1 MQIIELYIKGYNRL
15 EGGVTGFASNK
26 LVDNTGVF
34 NTSVSVGDIVTNK
47 RTHLTAS
54 ITAIDSDTQ
63 LSLSADLF
71 TSPNTDQFII
81 ESDYFRADL
90 FEDESITITD
100 TLLNLKDIGKVFT
113 PFSQQFN
120 LPASKTN
127 NKLFRHYEKQ
137 NVLNS
142 FDARFKHDAVI
153 KLNGIDYK
161 KGKIQFKS
169 VTLKD
174 NKAHAYKVVF
184 FGDAVVLKEIVGDTT
199 LQGLIYPN
207 SYNFTYN
214 QTNIENFFTADL
226 ATLTSTYGSD
236 DIIVPNIHHSKNMR
250 YSTADGYEDSITSTG
265 LVYTDLKPAIKLKA
279 IIEAIERTYPEL
291 SFTGFFKTSMFFN
304 FYMWMHKNEGYVT
317 NAVEGG
323 GVNISVNR
331 FRHQDDED
339 PKYTY
344 ASGTIGD
351 VRTLYL
357 LPYFNADG
365 VRNRY
370 NVTLSITTS
379 TAENYIVRIK
389 NGATGDPI
397 TTREFT
403 NQSGTV
409 NIVEQFRNTSG
420 VFGSSPNNL
429 DLLDLI
435 VEIESQN
442 TITMTHTFSVEYE
455 RKPQGSGAY
464 VTQWTANYTPTNQDV
479 LNTFEIS
486 RQMPEMKVIDFLSG
500 LFKMFNLLVYKD
512 GNNINVE
519 LAKVYYQNED
529 AYDITKYV
537 DMEKAT
543 VDRLFQYREM
553 DFKFKSKESFLVQFS
568 DEIQAV
574 PFAEESFPKKNTPF
588 DGGTYTVELPFEK
601 MMYERLTD
609 PDDNDSLTLI
619 GQGAF
624 LNKQFEPTIGEPLIF
639 SSLYQANTDSELTVG
654 GSAPS
659 NYRRPSNVTAIGEWG
674 YNERLQLNFGLEAD
688 EFLQEIPTLSTNL
701 FEDGYFDYV
710 QTMFDPASRLF
721 KYTAYLPLSILLK
734 LQLKDKLV
742 IANNAYRINSIK
754 TNLLTNK
761 TELELYN
768 RQEFVSQINNSQFAY
783 LDRVAQVTSPSKS
796 STFINITWTAVTGAV
811 GYDVILNG
819 GVFTTTLGNGIKIL
833 PLEPNTTYNIGVRA
847 KYDIDGNDAYS
858 FDTSIIVTTDPPPFA
873 LAEDGDTLIT
883 EVGDTIILE

>member
-15 EGGVTGFASNK
+15 EGGITGFASNK

-71 TSPNTDQFII
+71 TSPNTDLYII

-127 NKLFRHYEKQ
+127 NKLFRHYENQ
-137 NVLNS
+137 NVINS

-184 FGDAVVLKEIVGDTT
+184 FGDAVVLKEIIGDTT
-199 LQGLIYPN
+199 LQGLKYDGD
-207 SYNFTYN
+207 YNFTYN
-214 QTNIENFFTADL
+214 QTNIENFFTANL
-226 ATLTSTYGSD
+226 STLISTYGSD

-250 YSTADGYEDSITSTG
+250 YSTTDGYEDSITDTG

-317 NAVEGG
+317 NANPDGAL
-323 GVNISVNR
+323 NISVNR
-331 FRHQDDED
+331 FRNQDDDD
-339 PKYTY
+339 PTYTY
-344 ASGTIGD
+344 TSGTIGD

-357 LPYFNADG
+357 LPYFNSNG

-379 TAENYIVRIK
+379 TPENYTVRIK
-389 NGATGDPI
+389 NGATGAPI

-403 NQSGTV
+403 DQSGTV
-409 NIVEQFRNTSG
+409 NIEEEFRNTSG
-420 VFGSSPNNL
+420 VFGSNPNNV
-429 DLLDLI
+429 DLLDLL
-435 VEIESQN
+435 VEVESEN
-442 TITMTHTFSVEYE
+442 TITMSQTLSVEYE
-455 RKPQGSGAY
+455 RRPQGSGTY
-464 VTQWTANYTPTNQDV
+464 VSQWTANYTPTNQDV
-479 LNTFEIS
+479 ENTFEIS
-486 RQMPEMKVIDFLSG
+486 RQMPDMKVIDFLSG
-500 LFKMFNLLVYKD
+500 LFKFFNLLVYKD
-512 GNNINVE
+512 GDNINVE

-543 VDRLFQYREM
+543 VDRLFQYKKM

-568 DEIQAV
+568 DEIQGV
-574 PFAEESFPKKNTPF
+574 PFAEEDYPRENTPF

-609 PDDNDSLTLI
+609 TDDDSLTLI

-639 SSLYQANTDSELTVG
+639 SSIYQSNTDSELTIG

-659 NYRRPSNVTAIGEWG
+659 SYRRPSNVTAIGGWG
-674 YNERLQLNFGLEAD
+674 YNTRLQLNFGLEAD
-688 EFLQEIPTLSTNL
+688 EFLGEIPTLSTNL

-710 QTMFDPASRLF
+710 QTMFDPTSRLF

-768 RQEFVSQINNSQFAY
+768 RSEFVSQINNNQFAY
-783 LDRVAQVTSPSKS
+783 LDRVAQVTVSSKTS
-796 STFINITWTAVTGAV
+796 SSIDITWTAVTGAV

-819 GVFTTTLGNGIKIL
+819 GGYVTTLGNAIKIS
-833 PLEPNTTYNIGVRA
+833 PLESGTTYNIGVRA
-847 KYDIDGNDAYS
+847 KYSISGADAYS
-858 FDTSIIVTTDPPPFA
+858 FDTT
-873 LAEDGDTLIT
+873 IT
-883 EVGDTIILE
+883 ETTL

>member
-15 EGGVTGFASNK
+15 EGGITGFATNK

-34 NTSVSVGDIVTNK
+34 TQSVNVGDIVTNK

-63 LSLSADLF
+63 LSLSDDLF
-71 TSPNTDQFII
+71 ASPNTDQYII

-127 NKLFRHYEKQ
+127 NKLFRHYENQ

-184 FGDAVVLKEIVGDTT
+184 FGDAVVLKEIIGDTT
-199 LQGLIYPN
+199 LQGLKYDAA
-207 SYNFTYN
+207 YNFTYN
-214 QTNIENFFTADL
+214 QTNIENFFTASL
-226 ATLTSTYGSD
+226 STLISTYGSD

-250 YSTADGYEDSITSTG
+250 YSTTDGYLDSITDTR
-265 LVYTDLKPAIKLKA
+265 LLYTDLKPAIRLRA
-279 IIEAIERTYPEL
+279 ITDAIERTYPEL
-291 SFTGFFKTSMFFN
+291 SFTGFFNTFDFSN

-317 NAVEGG
+317 NADEGG
-323 GVNISVNR
+323 GVNICVNR

-339 PKYTY
+339 PTYTY
-344 ASGTIGD
+344 NATGSTIGD

-357 LPYFNADG
+357 LPYFININ
-365 VRNRY
+365 VQNEY
-370 NVTLSITTS
+370 TVTLAITTS

-389 NGATGDPI
+389 NGATGDLI
-397 TTREFT
+397 RYEEYQ

-409 NIVEQFRNTSG
+409 NIVEVFRNLG
-420 VFGSSPNNL
+420 VIGNSPNNVQ
-429 DLLDLI
+429 LLDLI
-435 VEIESQN
+435 VEVESGN
-442 TITMTHTFSVEYE
+442 TITMTQELTITA
-455 RKPQGSGAY
+455 SG
-464 VTQWTANYTPTNQDV
+464 QQSWTANYTPTNQDV
-479 LNTFEIS
+479 ENTFEIS
-486 RQMPEMKVIDFLSG
+486 RQMPDMKVIDFLSG

-512 GNNINVE
+512 GDNINVE
-519 LAKVYYQNED
+519 LPKVYYNKENS
-529 AYDITKYV
+529 YDITKYV

-543 VDRLFQYREM
+543 VDRLFQYKKM

-568 DEIQAV
+568 DEIQTV

-624 LNKQFEPTIGEPLIF
+624 LNKNFEPTIGEPLIF
-639 SSLYQANTDSELTVG
+639 ASVLNSNGNDELTI
-654 GSAPS
+654 GSLTPQQ
-659 NYRRPSNVTAIGEWG
+659 YRRPSNVTSLGSWG
-674 YNERLQLNFGLEAD
+674 YGQRIQMNFGLEAD
-688 EFLQEIPTLSTNL
+688 EYLGEIPSNSTNL

-710 QTMFDPASRLF
+710 QTMFDPTSRLF
-721 KYTAYLPLSILLK
+721 KYTAYLPLSILIK

-768 RQEFVSQINNSQFAY
+768 RSEFVSQINNNQFAY
-783 LDRVAQVTSPSKS
+783 LDRVAQVTVSAKS
-796 STFINITWTAVTGAV
+796 TDFITITWSSVSNVV
-811 GYDVILNG
+811 GYDIILNG
-819 GVFTTTLGNGIKIL
+819 GVFSTEANTVTTKKVTG
-833 PLEPNTTYNIGVRA
+833 LESGTTYNIGVRA
-847 KYDIDGNDAYS
+847 KYSISGDDAYS
-858 FDTSIIVTTDPPPFA
+858 FDTT
-873 LAEDGDTLIT
+873 IT
-883 EVGDTIILE
+883 ETTL

>member
-71 TSPNTDQFII
+71 TSPNTDLYII

-100 TLLNLKDIGKVFT
+100 TLQNLKDIGKVFT

-250 YSTADGYEDSITSTG
+250 YSTADGYEDSITDTG

-339 PKYTY
+339 PTYTY

-357 LPYFNADG
+357 LPYSSIGFFNKYYAK
-365 VRNRY
+365 
-370 NVTLSITTS
+370 VTISTTS
-379 TAENYIVRIK
+379 PESYTVRVK
-389 NGATGDPI
+389 NGATGQLYNHQSY
-397 TTREFT
+397 T
-403 NQSGTV
+403 NQTGTI
-409 NIVEQFRNTSG
+409 NLETQFRNHNLP
-420 VFGSSPNNL
+420 FGGYSN
-429 DLLDLI
+429 DVELLDLI
-435 VEIESQN
+435 IEVESEN
-442 TITMTHTFSVEYE
+442 TITMTQSLEVRLETNN
-455 RKPQGSGAY
+455 

-512 GNNINVE
+512 GDNINVE
-519 LAKVYYQNED
+519 LAKVYYQNENS
-529 AYDITKYV
+529 YDVTKYV

-543 VDRLFQYREM
+543 VDRLFQYKKM

-568 DEIQAV
+568 DEIQGV
-574 PFAEESFPKKNTPF
+574 PFAEEDFGDDKF

-639 SSLYQANTDSELTVG
+639 SSLYQANTDSELTIG

-768 RQEFVSQINNSQFAY
+768 RSEFVSQINNSQFAY

-796 STFINITWTAVTGAV
+796 STSIDITWTAVTGAV

-819 GVFTTTLGNGIKIL
+819 GVFTTTLGNGIKIQ

-847 KYDIDGNDAYS
+847 KYNIDGNDAYS
-858 FDTSIIVTTDPPPFA
+858 FDTSIVVTTDPPPVA

>member
-15 EGGVTGFASNK
+15 EGGITGFASNK

-63 LSLSADLF
+63 LSLSADIF
-71 TSPNTDQFII
+71 TSPNTDQYII

-127 NKLFRHYEKQ
+127 NKLFRHYENQ

-184 FGDAVVLKEIVGDTT
+184 FGDAVVLKEIIGDTT
-199 LQGLIYPN
+199 LQGLIYDN
-207 SYNFTYN
+207 AYNFTYN
-214 QTNIENFFTADL
+214 ETNIVNFFTASL
-226 ATLTSTYGSD
+226 STLISTYGSD

-250 YSTADGYEDSITSTG
+250 YSTTDGYLDSITDTR
-265 LVYTDLKPAIKLKA
+265 LLYTDLKPAIKLRA
-279 IIEAIERTYPEL
+279 IIDAIERTYPEL
-291 SFTGFFKTSMFFN
+291 SFTGFFNTFDFSK

-331 FRHQDDED
+331 FRHQDDDD
-339 PKYTY
+339 PTYTY
-344 ASGTIGD
+344 NATGSDIAD
-351 VRTLYL
+351 VRSLYL
-357 LPYFNADG
+357 LGYFGGGG
-365 VRNRY
+365 VYRKY
-370 NVTLSITTS
+370 KATLSISTS
-379 TAENYIVRIK
+379 TPENYTVRIK
-389 NGATGDPI
+389 RGDNGDLI
-397 TTREFT
+397 TLREYT

-409 NIVEQFRNTSG
+409 NIEEEFLNLG
-420 VFGSSPNNL
+420 AISSADNNMQ
-429 DLLDLI
+429 LLDLI
-435 VEIESQN
+435 VEVESEN
-442 TITMTHTFSVEYE
+442 TITMTQNLAIQYKLKEPFIAGF
-455 RKPQGSGAY
+455 Q
-464 VTQWTANYTPTNQDV
+464 TQWTANYTPTNQDV
-479 LNTFEIS
+479 ENTFDIS

-512 GNNINVE
+512 GDNINVE

-543 VDRLFQYREM
+543 VNRLFQYKKM

-568 DEIQAV
+568 DEIQGV
-574 PFAEESFPKKNTPF
+574 PFAEEDFGDNRF

-609 PDDNDSLTLI
+609 TDDDSLTLI

-639 SSLYQANTDSELTVG
+639 ASILNSNGNDELTI
-654 GSAPS
+654 GSLTPQQ
-659 NYRRPSNVTAIGEWG
+659 YRRPSNVTSLGSWG
-674 YNERLQLNFGLEAD
+674 YGQRLQMNFGLEAD
-688 EFLQEIPTLSTNL
+688 EYLGEIPSNSTNL

-710 QTMFDPASRLF
+710 QTMFDPTSRLY

-768 RQEFVSQINNSQFAY
+768 RSEFVSQINNNQFAY
-783 LDRVAQVTSPSKS
+783 LDRVAQVTVTTKS
-796 STFINITWTAVTGAV
+796 TDFITIGWTAVTGVV

-819 GVFTTTLGNGIKIL
+819 GVFTTTVGTSLKVNG
-833 PLEPNTTYNIGVRA
+833 LESGTTYNIGVRA
-847 KYDIDGNDAYS
+847 KYSISGDDAYS
-858 FDTSIIVTTDPPPFA
+858 FDTT
-873 LAEDGDTLIT
+873 IT
-883 EVGDTIILE
+883 ETTLW

>member
-71 TSPNTDQFII
+71 TSPNTDQYII

-184 FGDAVVLKEIVGDTT
+184 FGDAVVLKEIIGDTT
-199 LQGLIYPN
+199 LQGLKYDEA
-207 SYNFTYN
+207 YNFTYN

-331 FRHQDDED
+331 FRHQDDEN
-339 PKYTY
+339 PTYTY
-344 ASGTIGD
+344 TSGTIGD
-351 VRTLYL
+351 VRTLYF
-357 LPYFNADG
+357 LPYFTNG
-365 VRNRY
+365 IINKY
-370 NVTLSITTS
+370 FVTLSITTS
-379 TAENYIVRIK
+379 TPENYIVRIK
-389 NGATGDPI
+389 SGSTGDLI
-397 TTREFT
+397 KSREYQS
-403 NQSGTV
+403 QSGTV
-409 NIVEQFRNTSG
+409 NIEQAFFNFQAFNISTSQGYNT
-420 VFGSSPNNL
+420 
-429 DLLDLI
+429 DLLDI
-435 VEIESQN
+435 VVEVESEN
-442 TITMTHTFSVEYE
+442 TITMTQNLEVRLETNS
-455 RKPQGSGAY
+455 

-479 LNTFEIS
+479 ENTFEIKK
-486 RQMPEMKVIDFLSG
+486 QMPEMKVMDFLSG

-512 GNNINVE
+512 GDNINVE
-519 LAKVYYQNED
+519 LAKVYYQNENS
-529 AYDITKYV
+529 YDVTKYV

-543 VDRLFQYREM
+543 VDRLFQYKKM

-568 DEIQAV
+568 DEIQTV
-574 PFAEESFPKKNTPF
+574 PFAEEDAGDNKF
-588 DGGTYTVELPFEK
+588 DGGTYKVELPFEK

-609 PDDNDSLTLI
+609 TDDDSLTLI

-624 LNKQFEPTIGEPLIF
+624 LNKQFDPTIGEPLIF
-639 SSLYQANTDSELTVG
+639 SSLYQANTDSELTIG

-659 NYRRPSNVTAIGEWG
+659 NYRRPSNVTAINEWG
-674 YNERLQLNFGLEAD
+674 WNTRLQLNFGLEAD

-796 STFINITWTAVTGAV
+796 STAINLSWTAVTGAV

-819 GVFTTTLGNGIKIL
+819 GVFGTTVGTSVKLT

-847 KYDIDGNDAYS
+847 KYNIDGNDAYS
-858 FDTSIIVTTDPPPFA
+858 FDTSIVVTTDPPPVA

>member
-15 EGGVTGFASNK
+15 EGGITGFASNK

-71 TSPNTDQFII
+71 TSPNTDQYII

-199 LQGLIYPN
+199 LQGLKYDN
-207 SYNFTYN
+207 AYNFTYN
-214 QTNIENFFTADL
+214 QTNIENFFTANL
-226 ATLTSTYGSD
+226 STLISTYGSD

-317 NAVEGG
+317 NANPDGA
-323 GVNISVNR
+323 VNISVNR
-331 FRHQDDED
+331 FRHQDDDD
-339 PKYTY
+339 PTYTY
-344 ASGTIGD
+344 TSGTIGD

-357 LPYFNADG
+357 LPYSSIGFFNKYYAKVTISTTTPESYD
-365 VRNRY
+365 VR
-370 NVTLSITTS
+370 V
-379 TAENYIVRIK
+379 K
-389 NGATGDPI
+389 NGATGQLYNHQSY
-397 TTREFT
+397 T
-403 NQSGTV
+403 NQTGTI
-409 NIVEQFRNTSG
+409 NLETQFRNHNLP
-420 VFGSSPNNL
+420 FGGYQN
-429 DLLDLI
+429 DVELLDLI
-435 VEIESQN
+435 IEVESEN
-442 TITMTHTFSVEYE
+442 TITMTQSLEVRLETNN
-455 RKPQGSGAY
+455 

-486 RQMPEMKVIDFLSG
+486 RQMPEMKVMDFLSG

-512 GNNINVE
+512 GDNINVE

-543 VDRLFQYREM
+543 VDRLFQFREM

-568 DEIQAV
+568 DEIQGV

-588 DGGTYTVELPFEK
+588 DGGVYKVELPFEK

-609 PDDNDSLTLI
+609 PDDDSLTLI

-639 SSLYQANTDSELTVG
+639 SSLYQANTDSELTIG

-768 RQEFVSQINNSQFAY
+768 RSEFVSQINNSQFAY

-796 STFINITWTAVTGAV
+796 STSIDITWTAVTGAV

-819 GVFTTTLGNGIKIL
+819 GVFTTTLGNGIKIQ

-847 KYDIDGNDAYS
+847 KYNIDGNDAYS
-858 FDTSIIVTTDPPPFA
+858 FDTSIVVTTDPPPVA

>member
-15 EGGVTGFASNK
+15 EGGITGFATNK

-47 RTHLTAS
+47 RTHLTATIS
-54 ITAIDSDTQ
+54 AIDSDTQ

-71 TSPNTDQFII
+71 TSPNTDQYII

-100 TLLNLKDIGKVFT
+100 TLLNLKDVGKVFT

-127 NKLFRHYEKQ
+127 NKLFRHYENQ

-184 FGDAVVLKEIVGDTT
+184 FGDAVVLKEIIGDTT
-199 LQGLIYPN
+199 LQGLKYDGA
-207 SYNFTYN
+207 YNFTYN
-214 QTNIENFFTADL
+214 ETNIVNFLSAGSSSL
-226 ATLTSTYGSD
+226 ISTYGSD

-250 YSTADGYEDSITSTG
+250 YSTSNGYKDSITDTG
-265 LVYTDLKPAIKLKA
+265 LVYTDLKPAIRLRA

-291 SFTGFFKTSMFFN
+291 SFTGFFNTFDFSN

-317 NAVEGG
+317 NANPDGAL
-323 GVNISVNR
+323 NISVNR
-331 FRHQDDED
+331 FRHQDDEA
-339 PKYTY
+339 PTYTY
-344 ASGTIGD
+344 NATGSDIAD
-351 VRTLYL
+351 VRSLYL
-357 LPYFNADG
+357 LGYFGGGG
-365 VRNRY
+365 VYRKY
-370 NVTLSITTS
+370 KATLSISTS
-379 TAENYIVRIK
+379 TPENYTVRIK
-389 NGATGDPI
+389 RGSNGDLI
-397 TTREFT
+397 RQEQYT

-409 NIVEQFRNTSG
+409 NIEEEFLNLG
-420 VFGSSPNNL
+420 AISSSVNNMQ
-429 DLLDLI
+429 LLDLI
-435 VEIESQN
+435 VEVESEN
-442 TITMTHTFSVEYE
+442 TITMTQNLAIGYKKKVPFVAGF
-455 RKPQGSGAY
+455 Q
-464 VTQWTANYTPTNQDV
+464 TQWIANYTPTNQDV
-479 LNTFEIS
+479 ENTFEIS
-486 RQMPEMKVIDFLSG
+486 RQMPDMKVIDFLSG

-512 GNNINVE
+512 GDNINVQ
-519 LAKVYYQNED
+519 LPKVYYNKENS
-529 AYDITKYV
+529 YDITKYV

-543 VDRLFQYREM
+543 VDRLFQYKKM

-568 DEIQAV
+568 DEIQTV
-574 PFAEESFPKKNTPF
+574 PFAEEDYPRENTPF

-609 PDDNDSLTLI
+609 TDDDSLTLI
-619 GQGAF
+619 GQGSF

-639 SSLYQANTDSELTVG
+639 LSIYNSNVDNELTI
-654 GSAPS
+654 GSLTPNA
-659 NYRRPSNVTAIGEWG
+659 YRRPSNVTGLGWWG
-674 YNERLQLNFGLEAD
+674 YNRRLQMNFGLEAD
-688 EFLQEIPTLSTNL
+688 EYLGEIPSNSTNL

-710 QTMFDPASRLF
+710 QTMFDPTSRLF
-721 KYTAYLPLSILLK
+721 KYTAYLPLSILIK
-734 LQLKDKLV
+734 LQLKDRLV
-742 IANNAYRINSIK
+742 IANNSYRINSIK

-768 RQEFVSQINNSQFAY
+768 RSEFVSQINNNQFAY
-783 LDRVAQVTSPSKS
+783 LDRVAQVTVSSKTS
-796 STFINITWTAVTGAV
+796 SFIDITWTAVTGAV

-819 GVFTTTLGNGIKIL
+819 GVFVTTLGNGIKIL
-833 PLEPNTTYNIGVRA
+833 PLESGTTYNIGVRA
-847 KYDIDGNDAYS
+847 KYNISGDDAYS
-858 FDTSIIVTTDPPPFA
+858 FDTT
-873 LAEDGDTLIT
+873 IT
-883 EVGDTIILE
+883 ETTL

>member
-15 EGGVTGFASNK
+15 EGGVTGFATNK

-71 TSPNTDQFII
+71 TSPNTDQYII

-127 NKLFRHYEKQ
+127 NKLFRHYENQ

-169 VTLKD
+169 VSLKD
-174 NKAHAYKVVF
+174 NKPHAYKVVF

-199 LQGLIYPN
+199 LQGLIYDN
-207 SYNFTYN
+207 AYNFTYN
-214 QTNIENFFTADL
+214 QTNIENFFTANL
-226 ATLTSTYGSD
+226 STLISTYGSD

-250 YSTADGYEDSITSTG
+250 YSTTDGYEDSITSTG

-317 NAVEGG
+317 NANPDGA
-323 GVNISVNR
+323 VNISVNR
-331 FRHQDDED
+331 FRHQDDEA
-339 PKYTY
+339 PTYTY
-344 ASGTIGD
+344 NATGSTIGD

-357 LPYFNADG
+357 LPYFININ
-365 VRNRY
+365 VQNEY
-370 NVTLSITTS
+370 TVTLAITTL
-379 TAENYIVRIK
+379 TAENYVVRIK
-389 NGATGDPI
+389 NGATGVLI
-397 TTREFT
+397 RYEEYTS
-403 NQSGTV
+403 QSGTV
-409 NIVEQFRNTSG
+409 NIVEVFRNLG
-420 VFGSSPNNL
+420 VFGNNPNNVE
-429 DLLDLI
+429 LLDLI
-435 VEIESQN
+435 VEVESEN
-442 TITMTHTFSVEYE
+442 TITMTQELTITA
-455 RKPQGSGAY
+455 SG
-464 VTQWTANYTPTNQDV
+464 QQSWTAKYTPTNQDV

-512 GNNINVE
+512 GDNINVE

-543 VDRLFQYREM
+543 VDRLFQYKKM

-568 DEIQAV
+568 DEIQTV

-588 DGGTYTVELPFEK
+588 DGGTYKVELPFEK

-639 SSLYQANTDSELTVG
+639 SSIYQSNTDSELTIG

-659 NYRRPSNVTAIGEWG
+659 SYRRPSNVTAIGEWG
-674 YNERLQLNFGLEAD
+674 YNTRLQLNFGLEAD

-710 QTMFDPASRLF
+710 QTMFDPTSRLF

-761 TELELYN
+761 TDLELYN
-768 RQEFVSQINNSQFAY
+768 RSEFVSQINNNQFAY
-783 LDRVAQVTSPSKS
+783 LDRVAQVTVSAKS
-796 STFINITWTAVTGAV
+796 TDFITITWSAVSGVV
-811 GYDVILNG
+811 GYDIILNG
-819 GVFTTTLGNGIKIL
+819 GVFSTEANTVTTKKITG
-833 PLEPNTTYNIGVRA
+833 LESGTTYNIGVRA
-847 KYDIDGNDAYS
+847 KYNISGADAYS
-858 FDTSIIVTTDPPPFA
+858 FDTSITETT
-873 LAEDGDTLIT
+873 L
-883 EVGDTIILE
+883 

>member
-15 EGGVTGFASNK
+15 EGGVTGFATNK

-34 NTSVSVGDIVTNK
+34 NTSVNVGDIVTNK

-63 LSLSADLF
+63 LSLSADIF
-71 TSPNTDQFII
+71 ASPNTDQFII

-127 NKLFRHYEKQ
+127 NKLFRHYENQ

-153 KLNGIDYK
+153 KLNGVDYK

-199 LQGLIYPN
+199 LQGLIYDN
-207 SYNFTYN
+207 AYNFTYN
-214 QTNIENFFTADL
+214 QTNIENFFTANL
-226 ATLTSTYGSD
+226 STLISTYGSD

-250 YSTADGYEDSITSTG
+250 YSTTDGYEDSITSTG

-317 NAVEGG
+317 NANPDGA
-323 GVNISVNR
+323 VNISVNR

-389 NGATGDPI
+389 NGATGDLI
-397 TTREFT
+397 TSREFT

-409 NIVEQFRNTSG
+409 NIQEEFRNQSS

-435 VEIESQN
+435 VEIESEN

-455 RKPQGSGAY
+455 RKPQGSGTY

-512 GNNINVE
+512 GDNINVE

-537 DMEKAT
+537 DMERAN
-543 VDRLFQYREM
+543 VDRLFQYKKM

-568 DEIQAV
+568 DEIQTV
-574 PFAEESFPKKNTPF
+574 PFAEEDFGDDKF

-609 PDDNDSLTLI
+609 TYDDSLTYI

-639 SSLYQANTDSELTVG
+639 SSIYQSNTDSELTIG

-710 QTMFDPASRLF
+710 QTMFDPTSRLF

-761 TELELYN
+761 TDLELYN
-768 RQEFVSQINNSQFAY
+768 RSEFVSQINNNQFAY
-783 LDRVAQVTSPSKS
+783 LDRVAQVTVSSKTS
-796 STFINITWTAVTGAV
+796 KDINITWTAVTGAV

-819 GVFTTTLGNGIKIL
+819 GGYVTTVGTAIKL
-833 PLEPNTTYNIGVRA
+833 SPLESGTTYNIGVRA
-847 KYDIDGNDAYS
+847 KYSISGADAYS
-858 FDTSIIVTTDPPPFA
+858 FDTSITETT
-873 LAEDGDTLIT
+873 LW
-883 EVGDTIILE
+883 

>member
-15 EGGVTGFASNK
+15 EGGITGFATNK

-34 NTSVSVGDIVTNK
+34 TQSVNVGDIVTNK

-63 LSLSADLF
+63 LSLSDDLF
-71 TSPNTDQFII
+71 ASPNTDQYII

-127 NKLFRHYEKQ
+127 NKLFRHYENQ

-184 FGDAVVLKEIVGDTT
+184 FGDAVVLKEIIGDTT
-199 LQGLIYPN
+199 LQGLKYDAA
-207 SYNFTYN
+207 YNFTYN
-214 QTNIENFFTADL
+214 QTNIENFFTASL
-226 ATLTSTYGSD
+226 STLISTYGSD

-250 YSTADGYEDSITSTG
+250 YSTTDGYLDSITDTR
-265 LVYTDLKPAIKLKA
+265 LLYTDLKPAIRLRA
-279 IIEAIERTYPEL
+279 ITDAIERTYPEL
-291 SFTGFFKTSMFFN
+291 SFTGFFNTFDFSN

-317 NAVEGG
+317 NADEGG
-323 GVNISVNR
+323 GVNICVNR

-339 PKYTY
+339 PTYTY
-344 ASGTIGD
+344 NATGSTIGD

-357 LPYFNADG
+357 LPYFININ
-365 VRNRY
+365 VQNEY
-370 NVTLSITTS
+370 TVTLAITTS

-389 NGATGDPI
+389 NGATGDLI
-397 TTREFT
+397 RYEEYQ

-409 NIVEQFRNTSG
+409 NIVEVFRNLG
-420 VFGSSPNNL
+420 VIGNSPNNVQ
-429 DLLDLI
+429 LLDLI
-435 VEIESQN
+435 VEVESGN
-442 TITMTHTFSVEYE
+442 TITMTQELTITA
-455 RKPQGSGAY
+455 SG
-464 VTQWTANYTPTNQDV
+464 QQSWTANYTPTNQDV
-479 LNTFEIS
+479 ENTFEIS
-486 RQMPEMKVIDFLSG
+486 RQMPDMKVIDFLSG

-512 GNNINVE
+512 GDNINVQ
-519 LAKVYYQNED
+519 LPKVYYNKENS
-529 AYDITKYV
+529 YDITKYV

-543 VDRLFQYREM
+543 VNRLFQYKKM

-568 DEIQAV
+568 DEIQTV
-574 PFAEESFPKKNTPF
+574 PFAEEDYPRENTPF

-609 PDDNDSLTLI
+609 TDDDSLTLI

-624 LNKQFEPTIGEPLIF
+624 LNKNFEPTIGEPLIF
-639 SSLYQANTDSELTVG
+639 ASVLNSNGNDELTI
-654 GSAPS
+654 GSLTPQQ
-659 NYRRPSNVTAIGEWG
+659 YRRPSNVTSLGSWG
-674 YNERLQLNFGLEAD
+674 YGQRIQMNFGLEAD
-688 EFLQEIPTLSTNL
+688 EYLGEIPSNSTNL

-710 QTMFDPASRLF
+710 QTMFDPTSRLF
-721 KYTAYLPLSILLK
+721 KYTAYLPLSILIK
-734 LQLKDKLV
+734 LQLKDRLV
-742 IANNAYRINSIK
+742 IANNSYRINSIK

-768 RQEFVSQINNSQFAY
+768 RSEFVSQINNNQFAY
-783 LDRVAQVTSPSKS
+783 LDRVAQVTVSAKS
-796 STFINITWTAVTGAV
+796 TDFITITWSSVSNVV
-811 GYDVILNG
+811 GYDIILNG
-819 GVFTTTLGNGIKIL
+819 GVFSTEANTVTTKKVTG
-833 PLEPNTTYNIGVRA
+833 LESGTTYNIGVRA
-847 KYDIDGNDAYS
+847 KYSISGDDAYS
-858 FDTSIIVTTDPPPFA
+858 FDTT
-873 LAEDGDTLIT
+873 IT
-883 EVGDTIILE
+883 ETTL

>member
-15 EGGVTGFASNK
+15 EGGVTSFASNK

-34 NTSVSVGDIVTNK
+34 NTSVNVGDIVTNK

-71 TSPNTDQFII
+71 TSPNTDQYII

-100 TLLNLKDIGKVFT
+100 TILNLKDIGKVFT

-127 NKLFRHYEKQ
+127 NKLFRHYENQ

-199 LQGLIYPN
+199 LQGLKYLD

-214 QTNIENFFTADL
+214 ETNIVNFFTAGSSSL
-226 ATLTSTYGSD
+226 ISNYGSD

-250 YSTADGYEDSITSTG
+250 YSSTNGYLDKITNTR
-265 LVYTDLKPAIKLKA
+265 LLYTDLKPAIRLRA

-291 SFTGFFKTSMFFN
+291 SFTGFFNTFDFSN

-317 NAVEGG
+317 NANPDGA
-323 GVNISVNR
+323 VNISVNR
-331 FRHQDDED
+331 FRHQDDEA
-339 PKYTY
+339 PTYTY
-344 ASGTIGD
+344 NATGSDIAD
-351 VRTLYL
+351 VRSLYL
-357 LPYFNADG
+357 LGYFGGGG
-365 VRNRY
+365 VYRKY
-370 NVTLSITTS
+370 KATLSITTS
-379 TAENYIVRIK
+379 TPENYTVRIK
-389 NGATGDPI
+389 RGSNGDLI
-397 TTREFT
+397 RQEQYT
-403 NQSGTV
+403 NQTGTV
-409 NIVEQFRNTSG
+409 NIEEEFLNLG
-420 VFGSSPNNL
+420 AISSSVNNMS
-429 DLLDLI
+429 LLDLI
-435 VEIESQN
+435 VEVESEN
-442 TITMTHTFSVEYE
+442 TITMTQNLAIEY
-455 RKPQGSGAY
+455 KLKVPFVAGFQ
-464 VTQWTANYTPTNQDV
+464 TQWIANYTPTNQDV
-479 LNTFEIS
+479 ENTFEIS

-512 GNNINVE
+512 GDNINVE
-519 LAKVYYQNED
+519 LPKVYYNKENS
-529 AYDITKYV
+529 YDITKYV

-543 VDRLFQYREM
+543 VDRLFQYKKM
-553 DFKFKSKESFLVQFS
+553 DFKFKSKESFLVQLS
-568 DEIQAV
+568 DEIQGV
-574 PFAEESFPKKNTPF
+574 PFAEEDFGDNKF

-609 PDDNDSLTLI
+609 IDDDSLTLI

-639 SSLYQANTDSELTVG
+639 LSIYDSNIDDELTI
-654 GSAPS
+654 GSLTPTA
-659 NYRRPSNVTAIGEWG
+659 YRRPSNVTGLGWWG
-674 YNERLQLNFGLEAD
+674 YNNRLQMNFGLEAD
-688 EFLQEIPTLSTNL
+688 EFLGEIPSNSTNL

-710 QTMFDPASRLF
+710 QTMFDPTSRLF

-734 LQLKDKLV
+734 LQLKDRLI
-742 IANNAYRINSIK
+742 IANKAYRINSIK

-768 RQEFVSQINNSQFAY
+768 RSEFVSQINNNQFAY
-783 LDRVAQVTSPSKS
+783 LDRVAQVTVSAKS
-796 STFINITWTAVTGAV
+796 TDFITITWSAVSNVV
-811 GYDVILNG
+811 GYDIILNG
-819 GVFTTTLGNGIKIL
+819 GVFSTEANTVTTKKITG
-833 PLEPNTTYNIGVRA
+833 LESGTTYNIGVRA
-847 KYDIDGNDAYS
+847 KYSISGADAYS
-858 FDTSIIVTTDPPPFA
+858 FDTT
-873 LAEDGDTLIT
+873 IT
-883 EVGDTIILE
+883 ETTL

>member
-15 EGGVTGFASNK
+15 EGGITGFATNK

-34 NTSVSVGDIVTNK
+34 TQSVNVGDIVTNK

-63 LSLSADLF
+63 LSLSDDLF
-71 TSPNTDQFII
+71 ASPNTDQYII

-100 TLLNLKDIGKVFT
+100 TILNLKDIGKVFT

-127 NKLFRHYEKQ
+127 NKLFRHYENQ

-174 NKAHAYKVVF
+174 NKAHTYKVVF
-184 FGDAVVLKEIVGDTT
+184 FGDAVVLKEIIGDTT
-199 LQGLIYPN
+199 LQGLKYDAA
-207 SYNFTYN
+207 YNFTYN
-214 QTNIENFFTADL
+214 QTNIENFFTASL
-226 ATLTSTYGSD
+226 STLISTYGSD

-250 YSTADGYEDSITSTG
+250 YSTSNGYLDSITDTR
-265 LVYTDLKPAIKLKA
+265 LLYTDLKPAIRLRA
-279 IIEAIERTYPEL
+279 ITDAIERTYPEL
-291 SFTGFFKTSMFFN
+291 SFTGFFNTFDFSK

-317 NAVEGG
+317 NADEGG
-323 GVNISVNR
+323 GVNICVNR

-339 PKYTY
+339 PTYTY
-344 ASGTIGD
+344 NATGSTIGD

-357 LPYFNADG
+357 LPYFININ
-365 VRNRY
+365 VQNEY
-370 NVTLSITTS
+370 TVTLAITTS

-389 NGATGDPI
+389 NGATGDLI
-397 TTREFT
+397 RYEEYQ
-403 NQSGTV
+403 NQSGTI
-409 NIVEQFRNTSG
+409 NIVEVFRNLG
-420 VFGSSPNNL
+420 VIGNSPNNVQ
-429 DLLDLI
+429 LLDLI
-435 VEIESQN
+435 VEVESGN
-442 TITMTHTFSVEYE
+442 TITMTQELTITA
-455 RKPQGSGAY
+455 SG
-464 VTQWTANYTPTNQDV
+464 QQSWTANYTPTNQDV
-479 LNTFEIS
+479 ENTFEIS
-486 RQMPEMKVIDFLSG
+486 RQMPDMKVIDFLSG
-500 LFKMFNLLVYKD
+500 LFKFFNLLVYKD
-512 GNNINVE
+512 GDNINVE
-519 LAKVYYQNED
+519 LPKVYYNKENS
-529 AYDITKYV
+529 YDITKYV

-543 VDRLFQYREM
+543 VDRLFQYKKM

-568 DEIQAV
+568 DEIQGV

-609 PDDNDSLTLI
+609 TDDDSLTLI

-624 LNKQFEPTIGEPLIF
+624 LNKNFEPTIGEPLIF
-639 SSLYQANTDSELTVG
+639 ASVLNSNGNDELTI
-654 GSAPS
+654 GSLTPQQ
-659 NYRRPSNVTAIGEWG
+659 YRRPSNVTSLGSWG
-674 YNERLQLNFGLEAD
+674 YGQRLQMNFGLEAD
-688 EFLQEIPTLSTNL
+688 EYLGEIPSNSTNL
-701 FEDGYFDYV
+701 FKDGYFDYV
-710 QTMFDPASRLF
+710 QTMFDPTSRLY
-721 KYTAYLPLSILLK
+721 KYTAYLPLSILIK
-734 LQLKDKLV
+734 LQLKDRLV

-768 RQEFVSQINNSQFAY
+768 RSEFVSQINNNQFAY
-783 LDRVAQVTSPSKS
+783 LDRVAQVTVSAKS
-796 STFINITWTAVTGAV
+796 TDFITITWSAVSNVV
-811 GYDVILNG
+811 GYDIILNG
-819 GVFTTTLGNGIKIL
+819 GVFSTEANTVTTKKVTG
-833 PLEPNTTYNIGVRA
+833 LESGTTYNIGVRA
-847 KYDIDGNDAYS
+847 KYSISGADAYS
-858 FDTSIIVTTDPPPFA
+858 FDTT
-873 LAEDGDTLIT
+873 IT
-883 EVGDTIILE
+883 ETTN

>member
-15 EGGVTGFASNK
+15 EGGVTGFATNK

-63 LSLSADLF
+63 LSLSADIF
-71 TSPNTDQFII
+71 ASPNTDQFII

-142 FDARFKHDAVI
+142 FDARFKHDAII
-153 KLNGIDYK
+153 KLNGVDYK

-199 LQGLIYPN
+199 LQGLIYDN
-207 SYNFTYN
+207 AYNFTYN

-226 ATLTSTYGSD
+226 ATLISTYGSD

-250 YSTADGYEDSITSTG
+250 YSTTDGYEDSITSTG

-317 NAVEGG
+317 NANPDGA
-323 GVNISVNR
+323 VNISVNR

-370 NVTLSITTS
+370 NVTLSITTF

-389 NGATGDPI
+389 NGATGDLI
-397 TTREFT
+397 TSREFT

-409 NIVEQFRNTSG
+409 NIQEEFRNQSS

-435 VEIESQN
+435 VEIESEN

-455 RKPQGSGAY
+455 RKPQNSGTY
-464 VTQWTANYTPTNQDV
+464 VSQWTANYTPTNQDV

-512 GNNINVE
+512 GDNINVE

-543 VDRLFQYREM
+543 VDRLFQYKKM

-568 DEIQAV
+568 DEIQTV
-574 PFAEESFPKKNTPF
+574 PFAEEDFGDDKF

-609 PDDNDSLTLI
+609 TDDNSLTYI

-639 SSLYQANTDSELTVG
+639 SSIYQSNTDSELTIG

-659 NYRRPSNVTAIGEWG
+659 SYRRPSNVTAIGEWG
-674 YNERLQLNFGLEAD
+674 YNTRLQLNFGLEAD

-701 FEDGYFDYV
+701 FEDGYYDYV
-710 QTMFDPASRLF
+710 QTMFDPTSRLF

-761 TELELYN
+761 TDLELYN
-768 RQEFVSQINNSQFAY
+768 RSEFVSQINNNQFAY
-783 LDRVAQVTSPSKS
+783 LDRVAQVTVSSKNS
-796 STFINITWTAVTGAV
+796 SSINISWSAVTGVV
-811 GYDVILNG
+811 GYDVILDG
-819 GVFTTTLGNGIKIL
+819 GVFDTTVGTAIKL
-833 PLEPNTTYNIGVRA
+833 SPLESGTTYNIGVRA
-847 KYDIDGNDAYS
+847 KYSISGADAYS
-858 FDTSIIVTTDPPPFA
+858 FDTSITETT
-873 LAEDGDTLIT
+873 L
-883 EVGDTIILE
+883 

>member
-71 TSPNTDQFII
+71 TSPNTDQYII

-100 TLLNLKDIGKVFT
+100 TLQNLKDIGKVFT

-226 ATLTSTYGSD
+226 STLISTYGSD

-250 YSTADGYEDSITSTG
+250 YSTADGYEDSITDTG

-339 PKYTY
+339 PTYTY

-357 LPYFNADG
+357 LPYSSIGFFNKYYAK
-365 VRNRY
+365 
-370 NVTLSITTS
+370 VTISTTS
-379 TAENYIVRIK
+379 PESYTVRVK
-389 NGATGDPI
+389 NGATGQLYNHQSY
-397 TTREFT
+397 T
-403 NQSGTV
+403 NQTGTI
-409 NIVEQFRNTSG
+409 NLETQFRNHNLP
-420 VFGSSPNNL
+420 FGGYSN
-429 DLLDLI
+429 DVELLDLI
-435 VEIESQN
+435 IEVESEN
-442 TITMTHTFSVEYE
+442 TITMTQSLEVRLETNN
-455 RKPQGSGAY
+455 

-512 GNNINVE
+512 GDNINVE
-519 LAKVYYQNED
+519 LAKVYYQNENS
-529 AYDITKYV
+529 YDVTKYV

-543 VDRLFQYREM
+543 VDRLFQYKKM

-568 DEIQAV
+568 DEIQGV
-574 PFAEESFPKKNTPF
+574 PFAEEDFGDDKF

-639 SSLYQANTDSELTVG
+639 SSLYQANTDSELTIG

-768 RQEFVSQINNSQFAY
+768 RSEFVSQINNSQFAY

-796 STFINITWTAVTGAV
+796 STSIDITWTAVTGAV

-819 GVFTTTLGNGIKIL
+819 GVFTTTLGNGIKIQ

-847 KYDIDGNDAYS
+847 KYNIDGNDAYS
-858 FDTSIIVTTDPPPFA
+858 FDTSIVVTTDPPPVA

>member
-15 EGGVTGFASNK
+15 EGGITGFATNK

-34 NTSVSVGDIVTNK
+34 NTSVNVGDIVTNK

-63 LSLSADLF
+63 LSLSDDLF
-71 TSPNTDQFII
+71 TSPNTDQYLI

-100 TLLNLKDIGKVFT
+100 TILNLKDIGKVFT

-127 NKLFRHYEKQ
+127 NKLFRHYENQ

-142 FDARFKHDAVI
+142 FDARFKHDAII

-184 FGDAVVLKEIVGDTT
+184 FGDAVVLKEIIGDTT
-199 LQGLIYPN
+199 LQGLKYLD

-214 QTNIENFFTADL
+214 ETNIVNFFTAGSSSL
-226 ATLTSTYGSD
+226 VSTYGSD

-250 YSTADGYEDSITSTG
+250 YSSINGYLDSITNTR
-265 LVYTDLKPAIKLKA
+265 LLYTDLKPAIRLRA

-291 SFTGFFKTSMFFN
+291 SFTGFFNTFDFSN

-339 PKYTY
+339 PTYTY

-389 NGATGDPI
+389 NGATGDLI
-397 TTREFT
+397 RQEQYQ

-409 NIVEQFRNTSG
+409 NIQEEFRNTSG

-429 DLLDLI
+429 DLLDLTI
-435 VEIESQN
+435 EIESEN
-442 TITMTHTFSVEYE
+442 TITMTHTLSVEYE
-455 RKPQGSGAY
+455 KRAQGSGTY

-512 GNNINVE
+512 GDNINVE
-519 LAKVYYQNED
+519 LPKVYYNKENS
-529 AYDITKYV
+529 YDITKYV

-543 VDRLFQYREM
+543 VDRLFQYKKM

-568 DEIQAV
+568 DEIQGV
-574 PFAEESFPKKNTPF
+574 PFAEEDFGDNKF

-609 PDDNDSLTLI
+609 TDDDSLTLI

-639 SSLYQANTDSELTVG
+639 LSIYDSNIDDELTI
-654 GSAPS
+654 GSLTPNA
-659 NYRRPSNVTAIGEWG
+659 YRRPSNVTGLGWWG
-674 YNERLQLNFGLEAD
+674 YNNRLQMNFGLEAD
-688 EFLQEIPTLSTNL
+688 EFLGEIPSNSTNL

-710 QTMFDPASRLF
+710 QTMFDPTSRLF

-734 LQLKDKLV
+734 LQLKDRLI

-768 RQEFVSQINNSQFAY
+768 RSEFVSQINNNQFAY
-783 LDRVAQVTSPSKS
+783 LDRVAQVTVSAKS
-796 STFINITWTAVTGAV
+796 TDFITITWSAVSNVV
-811 GYDVILNG
+811 GYDIILNG
-819 GVFTTTLGNGIKIL
+819 GVFSTEANTVTTKKITG
-833 PLEPNTTYNIGVRA
+833 LESGTTYNIGVRA
-847 KYDIDGNDAYS
+847 KYSISGADAYS
-858 FDTSIIVTTDPPPFA
+858 FDTT
-873 LAEDGDTLIT
+873 IT
-883 EVGDTIILE
+883 ETTN

>member
-15 EGGVTGFASNK
+15 EGGITGFASNK

-71 TSPNTDQFII
+71 TSPNTDQYII

-127 NKLFRHYEKQ
+127 NKLFRHYENQ

-184 FGDAVVLKEIVGDTT
+184 FGDAVVLKEIIGDTT
-199 LQGLIYPN
+199 LQGLKYDGA
-207 SYNFTYN
+207 YNFTYN
-214 QTNIENFFTADL
+214 ETNIVNFLSAGSSSL
-226 ATLTSTYGSD
+226 ISNYGSD

-250 YSTADGYEDSITSTG
+250 YSTSNGYKDSITDTG
-265 LVYTDLKPAIKLKA
+265 LVYTDLKPAIRLRA

-291 SFTGFFKTSMFFN
+291 SFTGFFNTFDFSN

-317 NAVEGG
+317 NANPDGA
-323 GVNISVNR
+323 VNISVNR
-331 FRHQDDED
+331 FRHQDDEA
-339 PKYTY
+339 PTYTY
-344 ASGTIGD
+344 TSGTFGD

-357 LPYFNADG
+357 LPYYNSNG

-370 NVTLSITTS
+370 NVTLSITT
-379 TAENYIVRIK
+379 TTPENYTVRIK
-389 NGATGDPI
+389 NGATGAPI

-403 NQSGTV
+403 GQSGTV
-409 NIVEQFRNTSG
+409 NIEEEFRNTSG
-420 VFGSSPNNL
+420 VFGSSPNNV
-429 DLLDLI
+429 DLLDLL
-435 VEIESQN
+435 VEVESGN
-442 TITMTHTFSVEYE
+442 TITMSQTLSVEYE
-455 RKPQGSGAY
+455 RKPQGSGTY
-464 VTQWTANYTPTNQDV
+464 VSQWTANYTPTNQDV
-479 LNTFEIS
+479 LNTFDIS

-512 GNNINVE
+512 GDNINVQ
-519 LAKVYYQNED
+519 LPKVYYNKENS
-529 AYDITKYV
+529 YDITKYV

-543 VDRLFQYREM
+543 VDRLFQYKKM

-568 DEIQAV
+568 DEIQTV
-574 PFAEESFPKKNTPF
+574 PFAEEDYPRENTPF

-609 PDDNDSLTLI
+609 PEDNDSLTLI

-639 SSLYQANTDSELTVG
+639 LSIYNSNVDNELTI
-654 GSAPS
+654 GSLTPNA
-659 NYRRPSNVTAIGEWG
+659 YRRPSNVTGLGWWG
-674 YNERLQLNFGLEAD
+674 YNRRLQMNFGLEAD
-688 EFLQEIPTLSTNL
+688 EYLGEIPSNSTNL

-721 KYTAYLPLSILLK
+721 KYTAYLPLSILIK
-734 LQLKDKLV
+734 LQLKDRLV
-742 IANNAYRINSIK
+742 IANNSYRINSIK

-768 RQEFVSQINNSQFAY
+768 RSEFVSQINNNQFAY
-783 LDRVAQVTSPSKS
+783 LDRVAQVTVSSKT
-796 STFINITWTAVTGAV
+796 STAIDITWTSVTGAV
-811 GYDVILNG
+811 GYDIILNG
-819 GVFTTTLGNGIKIL
+819 GVLVTTLGNAIKL
-833 PLEPNTTYNIGVRA
+833 TPLESGTTYNIGVRA
-847 KYDIDGNDAYS
+847 KYNISGDDAYS
-858 FDTSIIVTTDPPPFA
+858 FDTT
-873 LAEDGDTLIT
+873 IT
-883 EVGDTIILE
+883 ETTL

>member
-15 EGGVTGFASNK
+15 EGGVTGFATNK

-63 LSLSADLF
+63 LSLSADIF
-71 TSPNTDQFII
+71 ASPNTDQFII

-142 FDARFKHDAVI
+142 FDARFKHDAII
-153 KLNGIDYK
+153 KLNGVDYK

-199 LQGLIYPN
+199 LQGLIYDN
-207 SYNFTYN
+207 AYNFTYN
-214 QTNIENFFTADL
+214 QTNIENFFTANL
-226 ATLTSTYGSD
+226 STLISTYGSD

-250 YSTADGYEDSITSTG
+250 YSTTDGYEDSITSTG

-331 FRHQDDED
+331 FRHQDDDD
-339 PKYTY
+339 PKYIY

-389 NGATGDPI
+389 NGATGDLI
-397 TTREFT
+397 TSREFT

-409 NIVEQFRNTSG
+409 NIQEEFRNTSG

-435 VEIESQN
+435 VEIESEN

-455 RKPQGSGAY
+455 RKPQGSGTY

-512 GNNINVE
+512 GDNINVE

-537 DMEKAT
+537 DMERAN
-543 VDRLFQYREM
+543 VDRLFQYKKM

-568 DEIQAV
+568 DEIQTV
-574 PFAEESFPKKNTPF
+574 PFAEEDYGDDKF

-639 SSLYQANTDSELTVG
+639 SSIYQSNTDSELTIG

-659 NYRRPSNVTAIGEWG
+659 SYRRPSNVTAIGEWG
-674 YNERLQLNFGLEAD
+674 YNTRLQLNFGLEAD
-688 EFLQEIPTLSTNL
+688 EFLQEMPTLSTNL
-701 FEDGYFDYV
+701 FEDGYYDYV
-710 QTMFDPASRLF
+710 QTMFDPTSRLF

-734 LQLKDKLV
+734 LQLKDRLV

-761 TELELYN
+761 TDLELYN
-768 RQEFVSQINNSQFAY
+768 RSEFVSQINNNQFAY
-783 LDRVAQVTSPSKS
+783 LDRVAQVTVTTKTS
-796 STFINITWTAVTGAV
+796 SSIDITWTAVTGAV

-819 GVFTTTLGNGIKIL
+819 GGYVTTVGTAIKL
-833 PLEPNTTYNIGVRA
+833 SPLESGTTYNIGVRA
-847 KYDIDGNDAYS
+847 KYNISGADAYS
-858 FDTSIIVTTDPPPFA
+858 FDTSITETT
-873 LAEDGDTLIT
+873 L
-883 EVGDTIILE
+883 

>member
-15 EGGVTGFASNK
+15 EGGVTGFATNK

-63 LSLSADLF
+63 LSLSADIF
-71 TSPNTDQFII
+71 ASPNTDQFII

-142 FDARFKHDAVI
+142 FDARFKHDAII
-153 KLNGIDYK
+153 KLNGVDYK

-199 LQGLIYPN
+199 LQGLIYDN
-207 SYNFTYN
+207 AYNFTYN

-226 ATLTSTYGSD
+226 ATLISTYGSD

-250 YSTADGYEDSITSTG
+250 YSTTDGYEDSITSTG

-317 NAVEGG
+317 NANPDGA
-323 GVNISVNR
+323 VNISVNR

-389 NGATGDPI
+389 NGATGDLI
-397 TTREFT
+397 TSREFT

-409 NIVEQFRNTSG
+409 NIQEEFRNQSS

-435 VEIESQN
+435 VEIESEN

-455 RKPQGSGAY
+455 RKPQNSGTY
-464 VTQWTANYTPTNQDV
+464 VSQWTANYTPTNQDV

-512 GNNINVE
+512 GDNINVE

-543 VDRLFQYREM
+543 VDRLFQYKKM

-568 DEIQAV
+568 DEIQTV
-574 PFAEESFPKKNTPF
+574 PFAEEDFGDDKF

-609 PDDNDSLTLI
+609 TDDNSLTYI

-639 SSLYQANTDSELTVG
+639 SSIYQSNTDSELTIG

-659 NYRRPSNVTAIGEWG
+659 SYRRPSNVTAIGEWG
-674 YNERLQLNFGLEAD
+674 YNTRLQLNFGLEAD

-701 FEDGYFDYV
+701 FEDGYYDYV
-710 QTMFDPASRLF
+710 QTMFDPTSRLF

-761 TELELYN
+761 TDLELYN
-768 RQEFVSQINNSQFAY
+768 RSEFVSQINNNQFAY
-783 LDRVAQVTSPSKS
+783 LDRVAQVTVSSKNS
-796 STFINITWTAVTGAV
+796 SSINITWSAVTGVV
-811 GYDVILNG
+811 GYDVILDG
-819 GVFTTTLGNGIKIL
+819 GVFDTTVGTAIKL
-833 PLEPNTTYNIGVRA
+833 SPLESGTTYNIGVRA
-847 KYDIDGNDAYS
+847 KYSISGADAYS
-858 FDTSIIVTTDPPPFA
+858 FDTSITETT
-873 LAEDGDTLIT
+873 L
-883 EVGDTIILE
+883 

>member
-15 EGGVTGFASNK
+15 EGGVTGFATNK

-63 LSLSADLF
+63 LSLSADIF
-71 TSPNTDQFII
+71 TSPNTDQYII

-142 FDARFKHDAVI
+142 FDARFKHDAII

-199 LQGLIYPN
+199 LQGLIYDN
-207 SYNFTYN
+207 AYNFTYN

-226 ATLTSTYGSD
+226 STLISTYGSD

-250 YSTADGYEDSITSTG
+250 YSTTDGYEDSITSTG

-339 PKYTY
+339 PTYTY
-344 ASGTIGD
+344 NATGSDIAD
-351 VRTLYL
+351 VRSLYL
-357 LPYFNADG
+357 LGYYGGGG
-365 VRNRY
+365 VYRKY
-370 NVTLSITTS
+370 KATLSITTS
-379 TAENYIVRIK
+379 TPEDYIVRIK
-389 NGATGDPI
+389 RGDNGDLI
-397 TTREFT
+397 RQEQYT

-409 NIVEQFRNTSG
+409 NIEEEFLNLGGISN
-420 VFGSSPNNL
+420 SDNNMQ
-429 DLLDLI
+429 LLDLI
-435 VEIESQN
+435 VEVESQN
-442 TITMTHTFSVEYE
+442 TITMTQDLAIQYKLKEPFIAGF
-455 RKPQGSGAY
+455 Q
-464 VTQWTANYTPTNQDV
+464 TQWTANYTPTNQDV
-479 LNTFEIS
+479 ENTFDIS

-512 GNNINVE
+512 GDNINVE

-543 VDRLFQYREM
+543 VDRLFQYKKM

-568 DEIQAV
+568 DEIQTV
-574 PFAEESFPKKNTPF
+574 PFAEEDFGDNKF

-609 PDDNDSLTLI
+609 TDDNSLTLI

-639 SSLYQANTDSELTVG
+639 SSLYQANTDSELTIG

-674 YNERLQLNFGLEAD
+674 YNTRLQLNFGLEAD
-688 EFLQEIPTLSTNL
+688 EFLGEIPTLSTNL

-710 QTMFDPASRLF
+710 QTMFDPTSRLF

-768 RQEFVSQINNSQFAY
+768 RSEFVSQINNNQFAY
-783 LDRVAQVTSPSKS
+783 LDRVAQVTVSAKS
-796 STFINITWTAVTGAV
+796 TDFITIGWTAVTGVV

-819 GVFTTTLGNGIKIL
+819 GVFTTTVGTSLKVTG
-833 PLEPNTTYNIGVRA
+833 LESGTTYNIGVRA
-847 KYDIDGNDAYS
+847 KYNISGDDAYS
-858 FDTSIIVTTDPPPFA
+858 FDTT
-873 LAEDGDTLIT
+873 IT
-883 EVGDTIILE
+883 ETTL

>member
-71 TSPNTDQFII
+71 TSPNTDQYII

-100 TLLNLKDIGKVFT
+100 TLQNLKDIGKVFT

-250 YSTADGYEDSITSTG
+250 YSTADGYEDSITDTG

-317 NAVEGG
+317 NANPDGA
-323 GVNISVNR
+323 VNISVNR
-331 FRHQDDED
+331 FRHQDDDD
-339 PKYTY
+339 PTYTY

-357 LPYFNADG
+357 LPYSSIGFFNKYYAK
-365 VRNRY
+365 
-370 NVTLSITTS
+370 VTISTTS
-379 TAENYIVRIK
+379 PESYTVRVK
-389 NGATGDPI
+389 NGATGQLYNHQSY
-397 TTREFT
+397 T
-403 NQSGTV
+403 NQTGTI
-409 NIVEQFRNTSG
+409 NLETQFRNHNLP
-420 VFGSSPNNL
+420 FGGYQN
-429 DLLDLI
+429 DVELLDLI
-435 VEIESQN
+435 IEVESEN
-442 TITMTHTFSVEYE
+442 TITMTQSLEVRLETNN
-455 RKPQGSGAY
+455 

-512 GNNINVE
+512 GDNINVE
-519 LAKVYYQNED
+519 LAKVYYQNENS
-529 AYDITKYV
+529 YDVTKYV

-543 VDRLFQYREM
+543 VDRLFQYKKM

-568 DEIQAV
+568 DEIQGV
-574 PFAEESFPKKNTPF
+574 PFAEEDYGDDKF
-588 DGGTYTVELPFEK
+588 DGGTYKVELPFEK

-609 PDDNDSLTLI
+609 PDDDSLTLI

-639 SSLYQANTDSELTVG
+639 SSLYQANTDSELTIG

-768 RQEFVSQINNSQFAY
+768 RSEFVSQINNSQFAY

-796 STFINITWTAVTGAV
+796 STFINISWTAVTGAV

-819 GVFTTTLGNGIKIL
+819 GVFTTTLGNGIKIQ

-847 KYDIDGNDAYS
+847 KYNIDGNDAYS
-858 FDTSIIVTTDPPPFA
+858 FDTSIVVTTDPPPVA

>member
-15 EGGVTGFASNK
+15 EGGITGFASNK

-71 TSPNTDQFII
+71 TSPNTDQYII

-199 LQGLIYPN
+199 LQGLKYDGA
-207 SYNFTYN
+207 YNFTYN

-250 YSTADGYEDSITSTG
+250 YSTADGYEDSITDTG

-331 FRHQDDED
+331 FRNQDDED
-339 PKYTY
+339 PTYTY
-344 ASGTIGD
+344 NATGSTIGD

-357 LPYFNADG
+357 LPYSSIGFF
-365 VRNRY
+365 NRY
-370 NVTLSITTS
+370 FAKVTISTTTPES
-379 TAENYIVRIK
+379 YTVRVK
-389 NGATGDPI
+389 NGATGQLYN
-397 TTREFT
+397 EQLYT
-403 NQSGTV
+403 NQTGTV
-409 NIVEQFRNTSG
+409 NLQTEFRNHNLP
-420 VFGSSPNNL
+420 FGGYQNDL
-429 DLLDLI
+429 ELLDLI
-435 VEIESQN
+435 IEIESEN
-442 TITMTHTFSVEYE
+442 TITMTQSLEVRLETNNVE
-455 RKPQGSGAY
+455 
-464 VTQWTANYTPTNQDV
+464 QWKANYTPTNQDV

-486 RQMPEMKVIDFLSG
+486 RQMPEMKVMDFLSG

-512 GNNINVE
+512 GDNIKVE

-543 VDRLFQYREM
+543 VDRLFQFREM

-568 DEIQAV
+568 DEIQTV
-574 PFAEESFPKKNTPF
+574 PFAEEHYPPDNTPF
-588 DGGTYTVELPFEK
+588 DGGIYKVELPFEK

-609 PDDNDSLTLI
+609 TDDDSLTLI

-624 LNKQFEPTIGEPLIF
+624 LNKQFDPTIGEPLIF
-639 SSLYQANTDSELTVG
+639 SSLYQANTDSELTIG

-674 YNERLQLNFGLEAD
+674 YNKRLQLNFGLEAD

-721 KYTAYLPLSILLK
+721 KYSAYLPLSILLK

-768 RQEFVSQINNSQFAY
+768 RSEFVSQINNSQFAY
-783 LDRVAQVTSPSKS
+783 LDRVAQVTSPSKT
-796 STFINITWTAVTGAV
+796 STSIDITWTAVTGAV

-819 GVFTTTLGNGIKIL
+819 GVFVTTLGNGIKIL

-847 KYDIDGNDAYS
+847 KYNIDGNDAYS
-858 FDTSIIVTTDPPPFA
+858 FDTSIVVTTDPPPFA

>member
-15 EGGVTGFASNK
+15 EGGITGFATNK

-34 NTSVSVGDIVTNK
+34 TQSVNVGDIVTNK

-63 LSLSADLF
+63 LSLSDDLF
-71 TSPNTDQFII
+71 ASPNTDQYII

-127 NKLFRHYEKQ
+127 NKLFRHYENQ

-184 FGDAVVLKEIVGDTT
+184 FGDAVVLKEIIGDTT
-199 LQGLIYPN
+199 LQGLKYDAA
-207 SYNFTYN
+207 YNFTYN
-214 QTNIENFFTADL
+214 QTNIENFFTASL
-226 ATLTSTYGSD
+226 STLISTYGSD

-250 YSTADGYEDSITSTG
+250 YSTTDGYLDSITDTR
-265 LVYTDLKPAIKLKA
+265 LLYTDLKPAIRLRA
-279 IIEAIERTYPEL
+279 ITDAIERTYPEL
-291 SFTGFFKTSMFFN
+291 SFTGFFNTFDFSN

-317 NAVEGG
+317 NADEGG
-323 GVNISVNR
+323 GVNICVNR

-339 PKYTY
+339 PTYTY
-344 ASGTIGD
+344 NATGSTIGD

-357 LPYFNADG
+357 LPYFININ
-365 VRNRY
+365 VQNEY
-370 NVTLSITTS
+370 TVTLAITTS

-389 NGATGDPI
+389 NGATGDLI
-397 TTREFT
+397 RYEEYQ

-409 NIVEQFRNTSG
+409 NIVEVFRNLG
-420 VFGSSPNNL
+420 VIGNSPNNVQ
-429 DLLDLI
+429 LLDLI
-435 VEIESQN
+435 VEVESGN
-442 TITMTHTFSVEYE
+442 TITMTQELTITA
-455 RKPQGSGAY
+455 SG
-464 VTQWTANYTPTNQDV
+464 QQSWTANYTPTNQDV
-479 LNTFEIS
+479 ENTFEIS
-486 RQMPEMKVIDFLSG
+486 RQMPDMKVIDFLSG

-512 GNNINVE
+512 GDNINVQ
-519 LAKVYYQNED
+519 LPKVYYNKENS
-529 AYDITKYV
+529 YDITKYV

-543 VDRLFQYREM
+543 VDRLFQYKKM

-568 DEIQAV
+568 DEIQTV

-624 LNKQFEPTIGEPLIF
+624 LNKNFEPTIGEPLIF
-639 SSLYQANTDSELTVG
+639 ASVLNSNGNDELTI
-654 GSAPS
+654 GSLTPQQ
-659 NYRRPSNVTAIGEWG
+659 YRRPSNVTSLGSWG
-674 YNERLQLNFGLEAD
+674 YGQRIQMNFGLEAD
-688 EFLQEIPTLSTNL
+688 EYLGEIPSNSTNL

-710 QTMFDPASRLF
+710 QTMFDPTSRLF
-721 KYTAYLPLSILLK
+721 KYTAYLPLSILIK
-734 LQLKDKLV
+734 LQLKDRLV
-742 IANNAYRINSIK
+742 IANNSYRINSIK

-768 RQEFVSQINNSQFAY
+768 RSEFVSQINNNQFAY
-783 LDRVAQVTSPSKS
+783 LDRVAQVTVSAKS
-796 STFINITWTAVTGAV
+796 TDFITITWSSVSNVV
-811 GYDVILNG
+811 GYDIILNG
-819 GVFTTTLGNGIKIL
+819 GVFSTEANTVTTKKVTG
-833 PLEPNTTYNIGVRA
+833 LESGTTYNIGVRA
-847 KYDIDGNDAYS
+847 KYSISGDDAYS
-858 FDTSIIVTTDPPPFA
+858 FDTT
-873 LAEDGDTLIT
+873 IT
-883 EVGDTIILE
+883 ETTL

>member
-1 MQIIELYIKGYNRL
+1 M
-15 EGGVTGFASNK
+15 
-26 LVDNTGVF
+26 
-34 NTSVSVGDIVTNK
+34 
-47 RTHLTAS
+47 
-54 ITAIDSDTQ
+54 
-63 LSLSADLF
+63 
-71 TSPNTDQFII
+71 
-81 ESDYFRADL
+81 
-90 FEDESITITD
+90 
-100 TLLNLKDIGKVFT
+100 
-113 PFSQQFN
+113 
-120 LPASKTN
+120 
-127 NKLFRHYEKQ
+127 
-137 NVLNS
+137 LNS

-184 FGDAVVLKEIVGDTT
+184 FGDAVVLKEIIGDTT
-199 LQGLIYPN
+199 LQGLIYDN
-207 SYNFTYN
+207 AYNFTYN
-214 QTNIENFFTADL
+214 QTNIENFFTANL
-226 ATLTSTYGSD
+226 STLISTYGSD

-250 YSTADGYEDSITSTG
+250 YSTTDGYEDSITSTG

-317 NAVEGG
+317 NANPDGA
-323 GVNISVNR
+323 VNISVNR
-331 FRHQDDED
+331 FRHQDDEA
-339 PKYTY
+339 PTYTY
-344 ASGTIGD
+344 TSGTIGD

-357 LPYFNADG
+357 LPYYNSNG

-370 NVTLSITTS
+370 NVTLSITT
-379 TAENYIVRIK
+379 TTPENYTVRIK
-389 NGATGDPI
+389 NGATGELI
-397 TTREFT
+397 TSREFT

-409 NIVEQFRNTSG
+409 NIEEEFRNTSG
-420 VFGSSPNNL
+420 VFGSSPNNV
-429 DLLDLI
+429 DLLDLL
-435 VEIESQN
+435 VEVESGN
-442 TITMTHTFSVEYE
+442 TITMSQTLSVEYE

-464 VTQWTANYTPTNQDV
+464 VSQWTANYTPTNQDV

-486 RQMPEMKVIDFLSG
+486 RQMPDMKVIDFLSG

-512 GNNINVE
+512 GDNINVE

-543 VDRLFQYREM
+543 VDRLFQYKKM

-568 DEIQAV
+568 DEIQGV
-574 PFAEESFPKKNTPF
+574 PFAEEDFGDNRF

-609 PDDNDSLTLI
+609 TDDDSLTLI

-639 SSLYQANTDSELTVG
+639 SSIYQSNTDSELTIG

-659 NYRRPSNVTAIGEWG
+659 SYRRPSNVTAIGEWG
-674 YNERLQLNFGLEAD
+674 YNTRLQLNFGLEAD
-688 EFLQEIPTLSTNL
+688 EFLGEIPTLSTNL

-710 QTMFDPASRLF
+710 QTMFDPTSRLF

-768 RQEFVSQINNSQFAY
+768 RSEFVSQINNNQFAY
-783 LDRVAQVTSPSKS
+783 LDRVAQVTVSSKTS
-796 STFINITWTAVTGAV
+796 SSIDITWTAVTGAV

-819 GVFTTTLGNGIKIL
+819 GGYVTTLGNAIKIS
-833 PLEPNTTYNIGVRA
+833 PLESGTTYNIGVRA
-847 KYDIDGNDAYS
+847 KYNISGDDAYS
-858 FDTSIIVTTDPPPFA
+858 FDTT
-873 LAEDGDTLIT
+873 IT
-883 EVGDTIILE
+883 ETTS

>member
-15 EGGVTGFASNK
+15 EGGITGFASNK

-71 TSPNTDQFII
+71 TSPNTDQYII

-127 NKLFRHYEKQ
+127 NKLFRHYENQ

-184 FGDAVVLKEIVGDTT
+184 FGDAVVLKEIIGDTT
-199 LQGLIYPN
+199 LQGLKYDGG
-207 SYNFTYN
+207 YNFTYN
-214 QTNIENFFTADL
+214 QTNIENFFTANL
-226 ATLTSTYGSD
+226 STLISTYGSD

-250 YSTADGYEDSITSTG
+250 YSTSNGYKDSITDTG
-265 LVYTDLKPAIKLKA
+265 LVYTDLKPAIRLRA
-279 IIEAIERTYPEL
+279 IIEAIERTYSEI
-291 SFTGFFKTSMFFN
+291 SFEGFFNTFDFSN

-331 FRHQDDED
+331 FRNQDDED

-344 ASGTIGD
+344 TSGTIGD

-357 LPYFNADG
+357 LPYYNADG

-379 TAENYIVRIK
+379 TAENYTVRIK
-389 NGATGDPI
+389 NGATGNLI
-397 TTREFT
+397 TSREFT

-409 NIVEQFRNTSG
+409 NIEEGFRNTSG

-435 VEIESQN
+435 IEIESEN
-442 TITMTHTFSVEYE
+442 TITMTHTLSVEYE

-479 LNTFEIS
+479 QNTFEIS
-486 RQMPEMKVIDFLSG
+486 RQMPEMKVMDFLSG

-512 GNNINVE
+512 GDNIKVE

-543 VDRLFQYREM
+543 VDRLFQFREM

-568 DEIQAV
+568 DEIQTV
-574 PFAEESFPKKNTPF
+574 PFAEEDYPPNNTPF

-609 PDDNDSLTLI
+609 PEDNDSLTLI

-639 SSLYQANTDSELTVG
+639 LSIYDSNADNELTI
-654 GSAPS
+654 GSLTPNA
-659 NYRRPSNVTAIGEWG
+659 YRRPSNVTGLGWWG
-674 YNERLQLNFGLEAD
+674 YNRRLQMNFGLEAD
-688 EFLQEIPTLSTNL
+688 EFLGEIPSNSTNL

-796 STFINITWTAVTGAV
+796 STAINLSWTAVTGAV

-819 GVFTTTLGNGIKIL
+819 GVFGTTVGTSVKVT
-833 PLEPNTTYNIGVRA
+833 PLEPDTTYTLGVRA
-847 KYDIDGNDAYS
+847 KYNIDGNDAYS
-858 FDTSIIVTTDPPPFA
+858 FDTSIVVTTDPPPVA

>member
-15 EGGVTGFASNK
+15 EGGITGFASNK
-26 LVDNTGVF
+26 LVDNTGIF
-34 NTSVSVGDIVTNK
+34 TTSVSIGDIVTNK

-71 TSPNTDQFII
+71 TSPNTDQYII

-199 LQGLIYPN
+199 LQGLKYDGA
-207 SYNFTYN
+207 YNFTYN

-226 ATLTSTYGSD
+226 STLTSTYGSD

-339 PKYTY
+339 PTYTY
-344 ASGTIGD
+344 NATGSTIGD

-357 LPYFNADG
+357 LPYSSIGFF
-365 VRNRY
+365 NRY
-370 NVTLSITTS
+370 FAKVTISTTTPES
-379 TAENYIVRIK
+379 YTVRVK
-389 NGATGDPI
+389 NGATGQLYN
-397 TTREFT
+397 EQLYT
-403 NQSGTV
+403 NQTGTV
-409 NIVEQFRNTSG
+409 NLQTEFRNHNLP
-420 VFGSSPNNL
+420 FGGYQN
-429 DLLDLI
+429 DVELLDLI
-435 VEIESQN
+435 IEVESNN
-442 TITMTHTFSVEYE
+442 TITMTQSLEVRLETNNVE
-455 RKPQGSGAY
+455 
-464 VTQWTANYTPTNQDV
+464 QWKANYTPTNQDV

-486 RQMPEMKVIDFLSG
+486 RQMPEMKVMDFLSG

-512 GNNINVE
+512 GDNIKVE

-543 VDRLFQYREM
+543 VDRLFQFREM

-568 DEIQAV
+568 DEIQTV
-574 PFAEESFPKKNTPF
+574 PFAEEHYPPDNTPF
-588 DGGTYTVELPFEK
+588 DGSIYKVELPFEK

-609 PDDNDSLTLI
+609 TDDDSLTLI

-639 SSLYQANTDSELTVG
+639 SSLYQSNADSELTIG

-754 TNLLTNK
+754 TNLLTTK

-783 LDRVAQVTSPSKS
+783 LDRVAQVTSPSKT
-796 STFINITWTAVTGAV
+796 STSIDITWTAVTGAV

-819 GVFTTTLGNGIKIL
+819 GVFVTTLGNGIKIL

-847 KYDIDGNDAYS
+847 KYNIDGNDAYS
-858 FDTSIIVTTDPPPFA
+858 FDTSIVVTTDPPPVA

-883 EVGDTIILE
+883 EVGDTIILES

>member
-15 EGGVTGFASNK
+15 EGGITGFASNK

-63 LSLSADLF
+63 LSLSADIF
-71 TSPNTDQFII
+71 TSPNTDQYII

-127 NKLFRHYEKQ
+127 NKLFRHYENQ

-184 FGDAVVLKEIVGDTT
+184 FGDAVVLKEIIGDTT
-199 LQGLIYPN
+199 LQGLIYEN
-207 SYNFTYN
+207 AYNFTYN
-214 QTNIENFFTADL
+214 QTNIENFFTANL
-226 ATLTSTYGSD
+226 STLISTYGSD

-250 YSTADGYEDSITSTG
+250 YSTTDGYEDSITSTG

-339 PKYTY
+339 PTYTY
-344 ASGTIGD
+344 NATGSDIAD
-351 VRTLYL
+351 VRSLYL
-357 LPYFNADG
+357 LGYFGGGG
-365 VRNRY
+365 VYRKY
-370 NVTLSITTS
+370 KVTLSITTS
-379 TAENYIVRIK
+379 TPEDYIVRIK
-389 NGATGDPI
+389 RGSNGDTI
-397 TTREFT
+397 TTREYQ

-409 NIVEQFRNTSG
+409 NIEKDFFNLGGISN
-420 VFGSSPNNL
+420 SDNNMQ
-429 DLLDLI
+429 LLDLI
-435 VEIESQN
+435 VEVESQN
-442 TITMTHTFSVEYE
+442 TITMTQNLAIEY
-455 RKPQGSGAY
+455 KLKVPFVAGFQ
-464 VTQWTANYTPTNQDV
+464 TQWIANYTPTNQDV
-479 LNTFEIS
+479 ENTFEIS

-512 GNNINVE
+512 GDNINVE

-543 VDRLFQYREM
+543 VDRLFQYKKM

-568 DEIQAV
+568 DEIQGV
-574 PFAEESFPKKNTPF
+574 PFAEEDFGDNKF

-639 SSLYQANTDSELTVG
+639 SSIYQSNTDSELTIG

-659 NYRRPSNVTAIGEWG
+659 SYRRPSNVTAIGEWG
-674 YNERLQLNFGLEAD
+674 YNTRLQLNFGLEAD

-710 QTMFDPASRLF
+710 QTMFDPTSRLF

-768 RQEFVSQINNSQFAY
+768 RSEFVSQINNNQFAY
-783 LDRVAQVTSPSKS
+783 LDRVAQITVSAKS
-796 STFINITWTAVTGAV
+796 TDFITITWSAVSNVV
-811 GYDVILNG
+811 GYDIILNG
-819 GVFTTTLGNGIKIL
+819 GVFSTEANTVTTKKITG
-833 PLEPNTTYNIGVRA
+833 LESGTTYNIGVRA
-847 KYDIDGNDAYS
+847 KYSISGDDAYS
-858 FDTSIIVTTDPPPFA
+858 FDTT
-873 LAEDGDTLIT
+873 IT
-883 EVGDTIILE
+883 ETTN

>member
-15 EGGVTGFASNK
+15 EGGITGFATNK

-34 NTSVSVGDIVTNK
+34 NTSVNVGDIVTNK

-63 LSLSADLF
+63 LSLSDDLF
-71 TSPNTDQFII
+71 TSPNTDQYII

-100 TLLNLKDIGKVFT
+100 TILNLKDIGKVFT

-127 NKLFRHYEKQ
+127 NKLFRHYENQ

-142 FDARFKHDAVI
+142 FDARFKHDAII

-184 FGDAVVLKEIVGDTT
+184 FGDSVVLKEILGDTT
-199 LQGLIYPN
+199 LQGLIYDGD
-207 SYNFTYN
+207 YNFTYN
-214 QTNIENFFTADL
+214 QTNIENFFTASL
-226 ATLTSTYGSD
+226 STLISTYGSD

-250 YSTADGYEDSITSTG
+250 YSTTDGYLDSITDTR
-265 LVYTDLKPAIKLKA
+265 LLYTDLKPAIRLRA
-279 IIEAIERTYPEL
+279 ITDAIERTYPEL
-291 SFTGFFKTSMFFN
+291 SFTGFFNTFDFSK

-317 NAVEGG
+317 NANPDGA
-323 GVNISVNR
+323 VNISVNR

-339 PKYTY
+339 PTYTY
-344 ASGTIGD
+344 NSTGSTIGD

-357 LPYFNADG
+357 LPYFININ
-365 VRNRY
+365 VQNEY
-370 NVTLSITTS
+370 TVTLSITTS
-379 TAENYIVRIK
+379 NAEDYIVRIK
-389 NGATGDPI
+389 NGATGDLI
-397 TTREFT
+397 RQEQYQ
-403 NQSGTV
+403 NQSGTID
-409 NIVEQFRNTSG
+409 IVEVFRNLG
-420 VFGSSPNNL
+420 VIGNSPNNVE
-429 DLLDLI
+429 LLDLI
-435 VEIESQN
+435 VEVESEN
-442 TITMTHTFSVEYE
+442 TITMTQELTITA
-455 RKPQGSGAY
+455 SG
-464 VTQWTANYTPTNQDV
+464 QQSWTAKYTPTNQDV

-486 RQMPEMKVIDFLSG
+486 RQMPDMKVIDFLSG

-519 LAKVYYQNED
+519 LPKVYYNKENS
-529 AYDITKYV
+529 YDITKYV

-543 VDRLFQYREM
+543 VDRLFQYKKM

-568 DEIQAV
+568 DEIQGV

-609 PDDNDSLTLI
+609 TDNDNLTLI

-624 LNKQFEPTIGEPLIF
+624 LNKNFEPTIGEPLIF
-639 SSLYQANTDSELTVG
+639 ASVLNSNGNDELTI
-654 GSAPS
+654 GSLTPQQ
-659 NYRRPSNVTAIGEWG
+659 YRRPSNVTSLGSWG
-674 YNERLQLNFGLEAD
+674 YGQRLQMNFGLEAD
-688 EFLQEIPTLSTNL
+688 EYLGEIQSNSTNL
-701 FEDGYFDYV
+701 FKDGYFDYV
-710 QTMFDPASRLF
+710 QTMFDPTSRLY
-721 KYTAYLPLSILLK
+721 KYTAYLPLSILIK
-734 LQLKDKLV
+734 LQLKDRLV

-768 RQEFVSQINNSQFAY
+768 RSEFVSQINNNQFAY
-783 LDRVAQVTSPSKS
+783 LDRVAQVTVSAKS
-796 STFINITWTAVTGAV
+796 TDFITITWSAVSNVV
-811 GYDVILNG
+811 GYDIILNG
-819 GVFTTTLGNGIKIL
+819 GVFSTEANTVTTKKITG
-833 PLEPNTTYNIGVRA
+833 LESGTTYNIGVRA
-847 KYDIDGNDAYS
+847 KYSISGDDAYS
-858 FDTSIIVTTDPPPFA
+858 FDTT
-873 LAEDGDTLIT
+873 IT
-883 EVGDTIILE
+883 ETTN

>member
-15 EGGVTGFASNK
+15 EGGITGFASNK

-71 TSPNTDQFII
+71 TSPNTDLYII

-127 NKLFRHYEKQ
+127 NKLFRHYENQ

-169 VTLKD
+169 VSLKD

-184 FGDAVVLKEIVGDTT
+184 FGDAVVLKEIIGDTT
-199 LQGLIYPN
+199 LQGLKYDGG
-207 SYNFTYN
+207 YNFTYN
-214 QTNIENFFTADL
+214 QTNIENFFTANL
-226 ATLTSTYGSD
+226 STLISTYGSD

-250 YSTADGYEDSITSTG
+250 YSTTDGYEDSITDTG

-279 IIEAIERTYPEL
+279 IIEAIERTYAEL

-317 NAVEGG
+317 NANPDGA
-323 GVNISVNR
+323 VNISVNR
-331 FRHQDDED
+331 FRHQDDEA
-339 PKYTY
+339 PTYTY
-344 ASGTIGD
+344 TSGTIGD

-357 LPYFNADG
+357 LPYYNSNG

-379 TAENYIVRIK
+379 TSENYTVRIK
-389 NGATGDPI
+389 NGATGAPI

-403 NQSGTV
+403 DQSGTV
-409 NIVEQFRNTSG
+409 DIEEEFRNTSG
-420 VFGSSPNNL
+420 VFGSSPNNV
-429 DLLDLI
+429 DLLDLL
-435 VEIESQN
+435 VEVESGN
-442 TITMTHTFSVEYE
+442 TITMSQTLSVEYE
-455 RKPQGSGAY
+455 RKPQGSGTY
-464 VTQWTANYTPTNQDV
+464 VSQWTANYTPTNQDV
-479 LNTFEIS
+479 LNTFDIS

-512 GNNINVE
+512 GDNINVE

-543 VDRLFQYREM
+543 VDRLFQY
-553 DFKFKSKESFLVQFS
+553 
-568 DEIQAV
+568 
-574 PFAEESFPKKNTPF
+574 KK
-588 DGGTYTVELPFEK
+588 
-601 MMYERLTD
+601 
-609 PDDNDSLTLI
+609 
-619 GQGAF
+619 
-624 LNKQFEPTIGEPLIF
+624 
-639 SSLYQANTDSELTVG
+639 
-654 GSAPS
+654 
-659 NYRRPSNVTAIGEWG
+659 W
-674 YNERLQLNFGLEAD
+674 
-688 EFLQEIPTLSTNL
+688 
-701 FEDGYFDYV
+701 
-710 QTMFDPASRLF
+710 
-721 KYTAYLPLSILLK
+721 
-734 LQLKDKLV
+734 
-742 IANNAYRINSIK
+742 
-754 TNLLTNK
+754 
-761 TELELYN
+761 
-768 RQEFVSQINNSQFAY
+768 
-783 LDRVAQVTSPSKS
+783 
-796 STFINITWTAVTGAV
+796 
-811 GYDVILNG
+811 ILNLKVKK
-819 GVFTTTLGNGIKIL
+819 VFLFSFQTRYKQYHLQKKI
-833 PLEPNTTYNIGVRA
+833 IH
-847 KYDIDGNDAYS
+847 
-858 FDTSIIVTTDPPPFA
+858 
-873 LAEDGDTLIT
+873 
-883 EVGDTIILE
+883 

>member
-15 EGGVTGFASNK
+15 EGGITGFATNK

-34 NTSVSVGDIVTNK
+34 TQSVNVGDIVTNK

-63 LSLSADLF
+63 LSLSDDLF
-71 TSPNTDQFII
+71 ASPNTDQYII

-100 TLLNLKDIGKVFT
+100 TILNLKDIGKVFT

-127 NKLFRHYEKQ
+127 NKLFRHYENQ

-184 FGDAVVLKEIVGDTT
+184 FGDAVVLKEIIGDTT
-199 LQGLIYPN
+199 LQGLKYDAA
-207 SYNFTYN
+207 YNFTYN
-214 QTNIENFFTADL
+214 QTNIENFFTASL
-226 ATLTSTYGSD
+226 STLISTYGSD

-250 YSTADGYEDSITSTG
+250 YSTTDGYLDSITDTR
-265 LVYTDLKPAIKLKA
+265 LLYTDLKPAIRLRA
-279 IIEAIERTYPEL
+279 ITDAIERTYPEL
-291 SFTGFFKTSMFFN
+291 SFTGFFNTFDFSK

-317 NAVEGG
+317 NADEGG
-323 GVNISVNR
+323 GVNICVNR
-331 FRHQDDED
+331 FRNKDDED
-339 PKYTY
+339 PTYTY
-344 ASGTIGD
+344 NATGSTIGD

-357 LPYFNADG
+357 LPYFININ
-365 VRNRY
+365 VQNEY
-370 NVTLSITTS
+370 TVTLAITTS

-389 NGATGDPI
+389 NGATGDLI
-397 TTREFT
+397 RYEEYQ

-409 NIVEQFRNTSG
+409 NIVEVFRNLG
-420 VFGSSPNNL
+420 VIGNSPNNVQ
-429 DLLDLI
+429 LLDLI
-435 VEIESQN
+435 VEVESGN
-442 TITMTHTFSVEYE
+442 TITMTQELTITA
-455 RKPQGSGAY
+455 SG
-464 VTQWTANYTPTNQDV
+464 QQSWTANYTPTNQDV
-479 LNTFEIS
+479 ENTFEIS
-486 RQMPEMKVIDFLSG
+486 RQMPDMKVIDFLSG

-512 GNNINVE
+512 GDNINVE
-519 LAKVYYQNED
+519 LPKVYYNKENS
-529 AYDITKYV
+529 YDITKYV

-543 VDRLFQYREM
+543 VNRLFQYKKM

-568 DEIQAV
+568 DEIQTV

-588 DGGTYTVELPFEK
+588 DCGTYTVELPFEK

-609 PDDNDSLTLI
+609 TDDDSLTLI

-624 LNKQFEPTIGEPLIF
+624 LNKNFEPTIGEPLIF
-639 SSLYQANTDSELTVG
+639 ASVLNSNGNDELTI
-654 GSAPS
+654 GSLTPQQ
-659 NYRRPSNVTAIGEWG
+659 YRRPSNVTSLGSWG
-674 YNERLQLNFGLEAD
+674 YGQRIQMNFGLEAD
-688 EFLQEIPTLSTNL
+688 EYLGEIPSNSTNL

-710 QTMFDPASRLF
+710 QTMFDPTSRLY
-721 KYTAYLPLSILLK
+721 KYTAYLPLSILIK
-734 LQLKDKLV
+734 LQLKDRLV
-742 IANNAYRINSIK
+742 IANNSYRINSIK

-768 RQEFVSQINNSQFAY
+768 RSEFVSQINNNQFAY
-783 LDRVAQVTSPSKS
+783 LDRVAQVTVSAKS
-796 STFINITWTAVTGAV
+796 TDFITITWSSVSNVV
-811 GYDVILNG
+811 GYDIILNG
-819 GVFTTTLGNGIKIL
+819 GVFSTEANTVTTKKVTG
-833 PLEPNTTYNIGVRA
+833 LESGTTYNIGVRA
-847 KYDIDGNDAYS
+847 KYSISGDDAYS
-858 FDTSIIVTTDPPPFA
+858 FDTT
-873 LAEDGDTLIT
+873 IT
-883 EVGDTIILE
+883 ETTL

>member
-71 TSPNTDQFII
+71 TSPNTDQYII

-250 YSTADGYEDSITSTG
+250 YSTADGYEDSITDTG

-357 LPYFNADG
+357 LPYSSIGFF
-365 VRNRY
+365 NRY
-370 NVTLSITTS
+370 YAKVTISTTTPES
-379 TAENYIVRIK
+379 YTVRVK
-389 NGATGDPI
+389 NGTTGQLYNHQSY
-397 TTREFT
+397 T
-403 NQSGTV
+403 NQTGTI
-409 NIVEQFRNTSG
+409 NLDTEFRNHNLP
-420 VFGSSPNNL
+420 FGGYQN
-429 DLLDLI
+429 DVELLDLI
-435 VEIESQN
+435 IEVESEN
-442 TITMTHTFSVEYE
+442 TITMTQSLEVRLETNN
-455 RKPQGSGAY
+455 

-512 GNNINVE
+512 GDNINVE
-519 LAKVYYQNED
+519 LAKVYYQNENS
-529 AYDITKYV
+529 YDVTKYV

-543 VDRLFQYREM
+543 VDRLFQYKKM

-568 DEIQAV
+568 DEIQGV
-574 PFAEESFPKKNTPF
+574 PFAEEDYGDDKF
-588 DGGTYTVELPFEK
+588 DGGTYKVELPFEK

-609 PDDNDSLTLI
+609 TDDSLTLI

-624 LNKQFEPTIGEPLIF
+624 LDKQFEPTIGEPLIF
-639 SSLYQANTDSELTVG
+639 SSLYQANTDSELTIG

-768 RQEFVSQINNSQFAY
+768 RSEFVSQINNSQFAY

-796 STFINITWTAVTGAV
+796 STFINISWTAVTGAV

-819 GVFTTTLGNGIKIL
+819 GVFVTTLGNAIKIL
-833 PLEPNTTYNIGVRA
+833 PLEPSTTYNIGVRA

>member
-15 EGGVTGFASNK
+15 EGGITGFASNK

-63 LSLSADLF
+63 LSLSADIF
-71 TSPNTDQFII
+71 TSPNTDQYII

-127 NKLFRHYEKQ
+127 NKLFRHYENQ

-184 FGDAVVLKEIVGDTT
+184 FGDAVVLKEIIGDTT
-199 LQGLIYPN
+199 LQGLKYDGD
-207 SYNFTYN
+207 YNFTYN
-214 QTNIENFFTADL
+214 QTNIENFFTANL
-226 ATLTSTYGSD
+226 STLISTYGSD

-250 YSTADGYEDSITSTG
+250 YSTTDGYEDSITGTG

-317 NAVEGG
+317 NANPDGAL
-323 GVNISVNR
+323 NISVNR

-339 PKYTY
+339 PTYTY
-344 ASGTIGD
+344 NATGSTIGD

-357 LPYFNADG
+357 LGYFGGGGFYRKYKA
-365 VRNRY
+365 
-370 NVTLSITTS
+370 TLSITTS
-379 TAENYIVRIK
+379 TPENYTVRIK
-389 NGATGDPI
+389 RGDNGDLI
-397 TTREFT
+397 RQEQYT

-409 NIVEQFRNTSG
+409 NIEEEFLNLGAISNAD
-420 VFGSSPNNL
+420 NNMQ
-429 DLLDLI
+429 LLDLI
-435 VEIESQN
+435 IEVESEN
-442 TITMTHTFSVEYE
+442 TITMTQNLAIEYKLKE
-455 RKPQGSGAY
+455 PFIAGFQ
-464 VTQWTANYTPTNQDV
+464 TQWTANYTPTNQDV
-479 LNTFEIS
+479 ENTFEIS

-512 GNNINVE
+512 GDNINVE

-543 VDRLFQYREM
+543 VDRLFQYKKM

-568 DEIQAV
+568 DEIQGV
-574 PFAEESFPKKNTPF
+574 PFAEEDFGDNKF

-609 PDDNDSLTLI
+609 TDDNSLTLI

-639 SSLYQANTDSELTVG
+639 SSIYQSNTDSELTIG

-659 NYRRPSNVTAIGEWG
+659 SYRRPSNVTAIGEWG
-674 YNERLQLNFGLEAD
+674 YNTRLQLNFGLEAD
-688 EFLQEIPTLSTNL
+688 EFLGEIPTLSTNL

-710 QTMFDPASRLF
+710 QTMFDPTSRLF

-768 RQEFVSQINNSQFAY
+768 RSEFVSQINNNQFAY
-783 LDRVAQVTSPSKS
+783 LDRVAQVTVSSKTS
-796 STFINITWTAVTGAV
+796 SSIDITWTAVTGTV

-819 GVFTTTLGNGIKIL
+819 GGYVTTVGTAIKL
-833 PLEPNTTYNIGVRA
+833 SPLESGTTYNIGVRA
-847 KYDIDGNDAYS
+847 KYSISGDDAYS
-858 FDTSIIVTTDPPPFA
+858 FDTT
-873 LAEDGDTLIT
+873 IT
-883 EVGDTIILE
+883 ETTL